1 MTPRPSGPVSLS
13 PRELEVLRLIGTGR
27 SSQAVADLLLKAGA
41 DFHLGGAFSK
51 LNVTNRLHAVQS
63 AKRLGI
69 LG

>member
-1 MTPRPSGPVSLS
+1 MSLS

-27 SSQAVADLLLKAGA
+27 SSQAVADLLVISKRTV